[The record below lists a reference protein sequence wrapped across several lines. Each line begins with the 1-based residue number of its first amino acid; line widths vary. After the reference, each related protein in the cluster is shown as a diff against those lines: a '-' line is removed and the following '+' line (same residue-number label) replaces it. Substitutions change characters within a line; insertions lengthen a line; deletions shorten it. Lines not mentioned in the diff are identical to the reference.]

1 MSAGERARPL
11 VLENLGGRRIL
22 AEAAGNTR
30 YVVVSDDVVLVGS
43 VGIVSG
49 SWFGKKVKSY
59 PIDSITAVDVRQ
71 ALLTAELEIV
81 MAGAAEAG
89 AFNSFTSRA
98 LNENITPFPRGAFA
112 YVQWMGNFILQIR
125 EYRRQ
130 QMRPGYAYQQPAYP
144 QHGQW
149 DQSWQGQPSPA
160 QGAAQQAATAGGI
173 VEQLQQ
179 LAELRDKGLITAEE
193 FEAKKRE
200 LLGRM

>member
-1 MSAGERARPL
+1 M
-11 VLENLGGRRIL
+11 GGRRIL
-22 AEAAGNTR
+22 AEAAGNNR

-43 VGIVSG
+43 VGVVSG

-89 AFNSFTSRA
+89 AFNSWSSRA
-98 LNENITPFPRGAFA
+98 LNENVTAFPRGAFA
-112 YVQWMGNFILQIR
+112 YVQWMGAFILQIR

-130 QMRPGYAYQQPAYP
+130 QIRPSYAHQQPAA
-144 QHGQW
+144 QHEQ
-149 DQSWQGQPSPA
+149 WQGQSWRGQP
-160 QGAAQQAATAGGI
+160 QGVAQQAPVPAHGV

-179 LAELRDKGLITAEE
+179 LAELRDKGLITTED